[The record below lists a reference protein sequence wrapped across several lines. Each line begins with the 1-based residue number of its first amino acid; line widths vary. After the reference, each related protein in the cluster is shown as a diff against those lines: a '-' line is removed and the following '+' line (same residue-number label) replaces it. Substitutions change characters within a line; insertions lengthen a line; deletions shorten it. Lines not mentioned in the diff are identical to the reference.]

1 MEQNTKKITGVAG
14 KAVPVPGNDIDTDA
28 IIPARFMRCTSFEGL
43 GDFAFYDERFDENM
57 QPRKHPLNDEKFKGH
72 DILLVN
78 KNFGCGSSREHAPQ
92 SLAGFGIRALIGE
105 SFADIFAGNCA
116 SMGMPAV
123 TVDEQTAKTLIKQV
137 ELFPDST
144 VEIDLEN
151 QTVTF
156 REQQYDIS
164 MPDSFRKAFLEGT
177 WDTTEVLNQRRDQIE
192 QTASRLP
199 YMTDFAA

>member
-1 MEQNTKKITGVAG
+1 MEQNTKRITAITGKG
-14 KAVPVPGNDIDTDA
+14 VPVPGNDIDTDA

-57 QPRKHPLNDEKFKGH
+57 KPRKHPLNEEKFKGH

-123 TVDEQTAKTLIKQV
+123 AVDEQSARNLMELV
-137 ELFPDST
+137 EQYPDSVLQIDIENLKIT
-144 VEIDLEN
+144 VRDRI
-151 QTVTF
+151 
-156 REQQYDIS
+156 YDIS

-177 WDTTEVLNQRRDQIE
+177 WDTTEVLNQRRDRIL
-192 QTASRLP
+192 QTASSLP
-199 YMTDFAA
+199 YMKNFED

>member
-1 MEQNTKKITGVAG
+1 MEQNTKRITRITGKG
-14 KAVPVPGNDIDTDA
+14 VPVPGNDIDTDA

-57 QPRKHPLNDEKFKGH
+57 KPRKHPLNEEKFKGN

-123 TVDEQTAKTLIKQV
+123 TIDERTANKLMELVDQFA
-137 ELFPDST
+137 DSSLQ
-144 VEIDLEN
+144 IDLEN
-151 QTVTF
+151 RQITF
-156 REQQYDIS
+156 RDQQYDIS
-164 MPDSFRKAFLEGT
+164 IPEAFRKAFLEGT
-177 WDTTEVLNQRRDQIE
+177 WDTTEVLSQRRDLIE

-199 YMTDFAA
+199 YMNDFSD